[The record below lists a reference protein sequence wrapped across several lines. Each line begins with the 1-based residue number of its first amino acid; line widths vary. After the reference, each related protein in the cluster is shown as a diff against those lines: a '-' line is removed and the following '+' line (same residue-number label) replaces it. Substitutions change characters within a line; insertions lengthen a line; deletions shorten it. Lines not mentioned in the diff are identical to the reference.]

1 MASNPEACPERF
13 KNEPETVTPAMA
25 VPGDSKHEGVLCD
38 TGVTQDVTP
47 APVSRARTIAIIA
60 SLMLGVFLYAI
71 DLTILANAVPAIT
84 SEFKSLS
91 HVPWYGSA
99 FFLTTAPL
107 QSAYGKIYTHFDH
120 KWTFLGSVA
129 IFEAG
134 NLVSGLAVNSPMLIV
149 GRALAGIGGGGI
161 ITGAFTIIVTVS
173 SPRRIP
179 LCLSTLSATF
189 GIASVVGPLLG
200 GIFTTEVSWR
210 WCFFINLPIGVVAAA
225 VIMFVY
231 KTKKSERSDGS
242 QTDALPLKEKIL
254 QTDPAGILLVIV
266 GTGCFTLGLQLGS
279 ESGNYRQAGVIGSM
293 AAFVVVLVLFILWE
307 WRQGDRAMIQ
317 YRLLKNVLVAG
328 NVAVNFF
335 VATAY
340 FPLLYTLPIYMQSV
354 KDASAT
360 TSGIWS
366 IPLILGISVFI
377 IVSATA
383 MPRIPWPVWILV
395 GPLVM
400 TAGAACL
407 YTLTTDSSVAR
418 LLGYQVLTGAGI
430 GLVLQVPIAANQGLV
445 AAADKPPVIGM
456 TLFFET
462 IGSVIFMPAV
472 QASFVDRLVESVA
485 SSTQLAASGITPWR
499 VLEAGAIGIRRH
511 FPENADAVLACYM
524 DGMKVALLLELICA
538 LVTVVDCEGARVGDT
553 NTLTSM
559 TISDRLRAPA
569 TRTHLCMPWWTKEL
583 LAAQYGFN
591 FCQACQVKEETRSAR
606 QARLARYVQ

>member
-1 MASNPEACPERF
+1 MAPNPEANPEKPR
-13 KNEPETVTPAMA
+13 NETENITPATVA
-25 VPGDSKHEGVLCD
+25 PSDGKHEGILCD
-38 TGVTQDVTP
+38 AGVAQDGSP
-47 APVSRARTIAIIA
+47 PPVSPARTIAIIA

-84 SEFKSLS
+84 SEFQSLS

-107 QSAYGKIYTHFDH
+107 QSAYGKIYAHFDH

-134 NLVSGLAVNSPMLIV
+134 NLVAGLAVNSPMLIV

-161 ITGAFTIIVTVS
+161 ITGAFTIIVTVA

-231 KTKKSERSDGS
+231 KTPKFQGS
-242 QTDALPLKEKIL
+242 QFDALPLKEKIM
-254 QTDPAGILLVIV
+254 QIDPAGIVLVIV
-266 GTGCFTLGLQLGS
+266 GTGCFTLALQLGS

-293 AAFVVVLVLFILWE
+293 VAFVVILVLFILWE
-307 WRQGDRAMIQ
+307 WRLGDRAMIQ

-328 NVAVNFF
+328 NIAVNFF

-340 FPLLYTLPIYMQSV
+340 FPLLYTLPIYMQSI
-354 KDASAT
+354 KDASAS

-377 IVSATA
+377 IVSGTA

-395 GPLVM
+395 GPLIM

-430 GLVLQVPIAANQGLV
+430 GLVLQVPVAANQGLV
-445 AAADKPPVIGM
+445 AAVDKPSVIGM

-472 QASFVDRLVESVA
+472 QASFVDRLVESV
-485 SSTQLAASGITPWR
+485 SSSAHLAASGITPWK

-538 LVTVVDCEGARVGDT
+538 LVTR
-553 NTLTSM
+553 NTGG
-559 TISDRLRAPA
+559 RLS
-569 TRTHLCMPWWTKEL
+569 
-583 LAAQYGFN
+583 
-591 FCQACQVKEETRSAR
+591 QALS
-606 QARLARYVQ
+606 

>member
-1 MASNPEACPERF
+1 M
-13 KNEPETVTPAMA
+13 V
-25 VPGDSKHEGVLCD
+25 VPGDTKHEGVLCD
-38 TGVTQDVTP
+38 ADVTQDGTP

-91 HVPWYGSA
+91 QVPWYGSA

-107 QSAYGKIYTHFDH
+107 QSAYGKIYAHFDH

-161 ITGAFTIIVTVS
+161 ITGAFSIIVTVS

-189 GIASVVGPLLG
+189 GVASVVGPLLG

-210 WCFFINLPIGVVAAA
+210 WCFFINLPIGVVASA
-225 VIMFVY
+225 VIMLVY
-231 KTKKSERSDGS
+231 KTPKSQGS
-242 QTDALPLKEKIL
+242 HANAVPLKEKIL
-254 QTDPAGILLVIV
+254 QTDPAGIVLVIV
-266 GTGCFTLGLQLGS
+266 GTGCFTLAMQLGS
-279 ESGNYRQAGVIGSM
+279 ESGNYRQAGVVGSM
-293 AAFVVVLVLFILWE
+293 VAFVAVLVLFILWE
-307 WRQGDRAMIQ
+307 WRLGDRAMIQ

-340 FPLLYTLPIYMQSV
+340 FPLLYTLPIYMQSI
-354 KDASAT
+354 KDASAA

-395 GPLVM
+395 GPLIM
-400 TAGAACL
+400 TTGAACL

-430 GLVLQVPIAANQGLV
+430 GLVLQVPLAANQGLV
-445 AAADKPPVIGM
+445 AAADKPSVIGM

-499 VLEAGAIGIRRH
+499 VLEAGAIGIRRQ

-538 LVTVVDCEGARVGDT
+538 LVTVFVACVVV
-553 NTLTSM
+553 TSYL
-559 TISDRLRAPA
+559 IQRR
-569 TRTHLCMPWWTKEL
+569 WKK
-583 LAAQYGFN
+583 Q
-591 FCQACQVKEETRSAR
+591 QSAR
-606 QARLARYVQ
+606 ETLGTT